1 MTVVHSSVVD
11 APREEVFAWHARPG
25 AIHRLMPPW
34 QPMRVIAEAASLA
47 DGRAVLGLPGGL
59 RWVAQHDPHGYDA
72 PARFVDELKHD
83 GWRSVPPALVGH
95 WRHEHH
101 FEAVDAGHT
110 RLTDRV
116 ETPVPEPVFRQMFR
130 YRHRQLADDLAKYE
144 VSKGGFKFPIGK
156 PPPATLIRKLVKARL
171 AEIEAPKPA
180 KAAKKS
186 AAAGEPVAA
195 YLKSLKHPLK
205 KEIEAA
211 RLVILAANPAISEG
225 IKWNTVSFRADKDW
239 FATFNVRAQDS
250 VQLVFHL
257 GAKTRPDLKAFKL
270 ADPNGLMKWLGKDRA
285 MVTLGVGRDIP
296 AHRKALEAIV
306 RAWIKHV

>member
-1 MTVVHSSVVD
+1 MSAKD
-11 APREEVFAWHARPG
+11 ADAYLAKLSADKRATLEKVRKAIRAAAPDAEEGMSYGMPAFIQGKPIAGYAASAQHCSYFPMSG
-25 AIHRLMPPW
+25 AIT
-34 QPMRVIAEAASLA
+34 A
-47 DGRAVLGLPGGL
+47 
-59 RWVAQHDPHGYDA
+59 
-72 PARFVDELKHD
+72 
-83 GWRSVPPALVGH
+83 
-95 WRHEHH
+95 
-101 FEAVDAGHT
+101 
-110 RLTDRV
+110 
-116 ETPVPEPVFRQMFR
+116 
-130 YRHRQLADDLAKYE
+130 QLADDLAKYE

-285 MVTLGVGRDIP
+285 MVTLGAGRDI
-296 AHRKALEAIV
+296 AANRKALEAIV
-306 RAWIKHV
+306 RTWIKHL